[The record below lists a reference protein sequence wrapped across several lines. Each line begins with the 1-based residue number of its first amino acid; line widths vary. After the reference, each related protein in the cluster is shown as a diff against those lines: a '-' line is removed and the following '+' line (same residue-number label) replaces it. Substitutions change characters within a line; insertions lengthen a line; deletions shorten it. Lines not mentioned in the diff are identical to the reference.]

1 MIAKTYILC
10 CAGDGALLPAA
21 RAALKQIHDC
31 GFLVNDLHPKN
42 VVIRLH
48 EDQVHE
54 CFVDFNHSCL
64 VSPSAAQRKYEMASL
79 HMALKGPA
87 PVSQKQT
94 LLGGNTLEGV
104 SV

>member
-1 MIAKTYILC
+1 MIAKTYISC

-21 RAALKQIHDC
+21 KAALNQIHDC
-31 GFLVNDLHPKN
+31 GVLVNDLHPKN

-48 EDQVHE
+48 DNQVHVF
-54 CFVDFNHSCL
+54 FVDFSHSCL

-79 HMALKGPA
+79 HMVLSGPA
-87 PVSQKQT
+87 PVSRKQT
-94 LLGGNTLEGV
+94 LLDRNTLKGV